1 VHQRTLSD
9 LQSVR
14 YRRLSCV
21 FFKTC
26 VFHLQFSVTFLV
38 LGSSICISDD
48 RDITNENAD
57 DTLLQQQWQ
66 RQK

>member
-1 VHQRTLSD
+1 
-9 LQSVR
+9 
-14 YRRLSCV
+14 
-21 FFKTC
+21 